1 VGVKTFGVSAIDYNI
16 KGFPEKRETPEN

>member
-1 VGVKTFGVSAIDYNI
+1 VGVKTFGVSAIGYNI